1 MKERYIL
8 ANLDAWPGFPGGS
21 DSKVSIHLQCRDPG
35 SGLGLGKCPGE
46 GNDNPF
52 QYPCLENP
60 KDKGA
65 WQTIIHG
72 VTKSQT

>member
-21 DSKVSIHLQCRDPG
+21 DSKVSIHLQRRDPG